1 MDNGNFV
8 KVFVIV
14 LELLILDRII
24 DIKMLSLLLF
34 ILLIIFSKIKYMKFI
49 LCS

>member
-8 KVFVIV
+8 KLFVIV
-14 LELLILDRII
+14 LEFLILDRII

-34 ILLIIFSKIKYMKFI
+34 ILLISFSKIKYMKFI
-49 LCS
+49 VL

>member
-1 MDNGNFV
+1 MDNGNYV

-34 ILLIIFSKIKYMKFI
+34 ILLISFSKIKYMKFI
-49 LCS
+49 VL

>member
-49 LCS
+49 VL